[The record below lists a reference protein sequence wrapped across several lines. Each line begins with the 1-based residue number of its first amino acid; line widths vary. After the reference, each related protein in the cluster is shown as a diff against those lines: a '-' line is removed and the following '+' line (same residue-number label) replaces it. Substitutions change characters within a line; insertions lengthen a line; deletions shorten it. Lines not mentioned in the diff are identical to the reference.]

1 MRVAIPVE
9 DDCRTPSVLRS
20 GRLLILD
27 VSPDLRDLSVVE
39 CRRVNA
45 TPPRHGQH
53 RHHHEHENGHESD
66 PEHARWHLAVLE
78 SLRDV
83 DVVIAPQIG
92 STISLALKSLGKK
105 VLTGIELS
113 DVNHVVDVLR
123 EVG

>member
-1 MRVAIPVE
+1 M
-9 DDCRTPSVLRS
+9 
-20 GRLLILD
+20 
-27 VSPDLRDLSVVE
+27 
-39 CRRVNA
+39 
-45 TPPRHGQH
+45 
-53 RHHHEHENGHESD
+53 
-66 PEHARWHLAVLE
+66 LE